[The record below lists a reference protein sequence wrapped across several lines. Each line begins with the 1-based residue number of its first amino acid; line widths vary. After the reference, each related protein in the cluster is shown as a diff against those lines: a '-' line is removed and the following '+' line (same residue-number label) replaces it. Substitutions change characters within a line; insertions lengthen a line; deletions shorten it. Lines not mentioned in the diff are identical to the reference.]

1 MVYMIELF
9 FQAKAELIKEFEA
22 KLQNV
27 EFGVG
32 PSTKAEFEQ

>member
-1 MVYMIELF
+1 MIKLI
-9 FQAKAELIKEFEA
+9 FQAKAELVNEFEA

-32 PSTKAEFEQ
+32 PSTKTEFKQ